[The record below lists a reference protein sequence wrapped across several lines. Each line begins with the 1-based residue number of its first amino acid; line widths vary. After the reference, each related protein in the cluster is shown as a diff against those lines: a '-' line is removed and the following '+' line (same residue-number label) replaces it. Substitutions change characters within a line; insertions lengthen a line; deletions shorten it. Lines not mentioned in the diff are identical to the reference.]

1 MADSLEV
8 DGILQRFCQ
17 QCGRFHALEEFEGSK
32 RSCREQLEKQAL
44 RRRLARRAAATQS
57 QGGPEQSGSPANCS
71 SGAGRSGENALRLQ
85 RDVRAEQLFDGAEEG
100 AAAAAAAPRMQR
112 EAQADQL
119 LGAVEGRA
127 AATAIALQPPQPP
140 PPPWLAGAP
149 LVRPAT
155 AAEQL
160 AALLLA
166 EVLQQKQP
174 ATNLGP
180 QLDGPAP
187 PSQQQLLQQYGS
199 DQSQHS
205 LIALARAMS
214 AGTAAALPSPT
225 APITPPSAEDL
236 AQTPQQQAA
245 AALLPALAQPSL
257 SPLLQALLALPPPVQ
272 QHSQQQLPPPVQQHS
287 QQQLPPPVQQQQQPL
302 PTLPAALPLPSVAP
316 LPLQQLPPPQLPP
329 QLSLHFPAQQ
339 PAPGPY
345 AQQLMRQL
353 LSLDQQRLMAQH
365 RAQRSEDEL
374 AALVHA
380 VVQFLTALSG
390 APPAP
395 PP

>member
-1 MADSLEV
+1 MSLCAV
-8 DGILQRFCQ
+8 RVRRSLASPSHLPAA
-17 QCGRFHALEEFEGSK
+17 QCGRFHVLEEFEGSK

-85 RDVRAEQLFDGAEEG
+85 REVREEQLFDGAEQG

-112 EAQADQL
+112 EAQAEQL
-119 LGAVEGRA
+119 IGAGDGRA
-127 AATAIALQPPQPP
+127 AAAAIALQPPQPP

-160 AALLLA
+160 AALLL
-166 EVLQQKQP
+166 QQKQP
-174 ATNLGP
+174 AANMGP
-180 QLDGPAP
+180 QLDGQAL

-214 AGTAAALPSPT
+214 AGAAAALPSPI

-245 AALLPALAQPSL
+245 AALLPVLAQPSL
-257 SPLLQALLALPPPVQ
+257 SPLLQALLALPPPAP
-272 QHSQQQLPPPVQQHS
+272 QHPQQQQ
-287 QQQLPPPVQQQQQPL
+287 PPPVQQQQQPL
-302 PTLPAALPLPSVAP
+302 PALPAALPLPSVAP
-316 LPLQQLPPPQLPP
+316 LPLQQLPP